1 VIRKSDNRSKDCN
14 LDHPSSD
21 CAVIA
26 SVRPAESLLRT
37 DRPDLR
43 TSTSTSV
50 SDPDRPD
57 PWTSYIPDRP
67 DQRTSYVPDKPDFL
81 TLGSDPDRPD
91 PRASSVPPG
100 SATTQDPA
108 AVPGIGT
115 RRNVSSLTTGI
126 IMIIGIVAS
135 IIIVLLL
142 LALAVHKYRSRD
154 EGTYRVDESKNYGY
168 DACNSKP
175 LVHLDGRSRS
185 TSSSAQ
191 SLRQKRKESHREW
204 YV

>member
-1 VIRKSDNRSKDCN
+1 VIRKSDNTSTDCDA
-14 LDHPSSD
+14 DHPSSD
-21 CAVIA
+21 CQPLVV

-37 DRPDLR
+37 GH
-43 TSTSTSV
+43 
-50 SDPDRPD
+50 PDR
-57 PWTSYIPDRP
+57 RG
-67 DQRTSYVPDKPDFL
+67 
-81 TLGSDPDRPD
+81 GSTPAP
-91 PRASSVPPG
+91 ST
-100 SATTQDPA
+100 TTQGADA
-108 AVPGIGT
+108 AGPGKGS
-115 RRNVSSLTTGI
+115 RRGVNSLTTGI
-126 IMIIGIVAS
+126 AMIVGIVAS
-135 IIIVLLL
+135 IIVVLLL

-154 EGTYRVDESKNYGY
+154 EGSYRVDETKNYGY

>member
-1 VIRKSDNRSKDCN
+1 MIRKSDNRSKDCN

-37 DRPDLR
+37 
-43 TSTSTSV
+43 
-50 SDPDRPD
+50 
-57 PWTSYIPDRP
+57 
-67 DQRTSYVPDKPDFL
+67 
-81 TLGSDPDRPD
+81 DRPD